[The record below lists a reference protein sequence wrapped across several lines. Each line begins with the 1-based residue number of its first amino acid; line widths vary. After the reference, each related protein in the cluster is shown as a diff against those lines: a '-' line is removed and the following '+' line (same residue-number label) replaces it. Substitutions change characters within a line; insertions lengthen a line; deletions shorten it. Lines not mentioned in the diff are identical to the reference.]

1 MSEHDVIEPL
11 LVVAAAILCATLIAK
26 LARKLGLPASVGF
39 MLFGIGLRVLDVQLD
54 LVSADSTALLALL
67 GEIGV
72 AVLLFRVGLESDLGK
87 LVAELPRATLV
98 WVSNVALSAGL
109 GFVVAWGL
117 GLGLVPSLF
126 VAVALS
132 ATSIGLSVMIWRDA
146 GRLDTPLGALLVDV
160 AELDDLSAIV
170 MTSLLV
176 IAAPML
182 AGGELLPGQLGA
194 AFGWMAVKIV
204 GFGVACVLFSRY
216 LEEPL
221 TRAFVHDEGDRS
233 ATAVLFLVGTCLA
246 IAGIAGGLGFS
257 VAVGALF
264 AGLMFSR
271 DPEAVR
277 AEHSFE
283 PIHALFAPFF
293 FVDIGFGV
301 DVALLGASMWIGM
314 VLLVPAVLGKLLGV
328 AIVLAPREGWRLGVM
343 MGVSM
348 IPRAEIALVVARL
361 GHGLGEWAVSRELYG
376 GLVLVSVVTA
386 TAAPLW
392 LQRMFGRDADSRP
405 MPT

>member
-11 LVVAAAILCATLIAK
+11 LVVATAILCATLIAK

-39 MLFGIGLRVLDVQLD
+39 MLFGIGLRALDVQFD

-87 LVAELPRATLV
+87 LIAELPRATLV

-109 GFVVAWGL
+109 GFAVAWGL

-146 GRLDTPLGALLVDV
+146 GRLDTPMGALLVDV

-182 AGGELLPGQLGA
+182 AGGEVLPGQLGA

-233 ATAVLFLVGTCLA
+233 ATAVLFLVGTVVEPDARRGRRRGLA
-246 IAGIAGGLGFS
+246 S
-257 VAVGALF
+257 
-264 AGLMFSR
+264 
-271 DPEAVR
+271 
-277 AEHSFE
+277 
-283 PIHALFAPFF
+283 
-293 FVDIGFGV
+293 
-301 DVALLGASMWIGM
+301 
-314 VLLVPAVLGKLLGV
+314 
-328 AIVLAPREGWRLGVM
+328 
-343 MGVSM
+343 
-348 IPRAEIALVVARL
+348 
-361 GHGLGEWAVSRELYG
+361 GEWAAG
-376 GLVLVSVVTA
+376 GAGPHDLACVGGCPRDPAGVRVLPRA
-386 TAAPLW
+386 RDHAALAPPRPGLGPPVGD
-392 LQRMFGRDADSRP
+392 RGRDDGIMMLAVPGTWVAARIVR
-405 MPT
+405 